1 MRTQQNSF
9 INEQYI
15 FTNVYK
21 DFRQNPS
28 YRRSTNPFIRNS
40 STASA
45 ESDAQFNS
53 IQFKHLSRCSVN
65 FISVCRKR
73 RSVQCKSHRTTT
85 NQFNVGSDVSY
96 RTIQRRQWRF
106 IQIIHSST
114 STATIKSIRTAG
126 GFRNQTKMVLSK
138 LTDSQG
144 SCQIHM

>member
-73 RSVQCKSHRTTT
+73 RSVQFKSHRTTT
-85 NQFNVGSDVSY
+85 NQVNVGSDVSY
-96 RTIQRRQWRF
+96 KSFIHQRQQRRLNQYEQPEAF
-106 IQIIHSST
+106 E
-114 STATIKSIRTAG
+114 IRP
-126 GFRNQTKMVLSK
+126 KMVRSK